1 VIKLYYF
8 RKPLLFNKKNI
19 HMKKIIIITAI
30 VFISIN
36 LNAQWFIAGSVGL
49 NVYENK
55 ETLFWDEG
63 VLEKA
68 TTTYSSIGFSVSP
81 KVGYYFNEKL
91 AAGLCLYVGAG
102 FNNTTV
108 NHSNIH
114 TYNTKRQAIHWSVCP
129 YVRYSVFSYKKF
141 SIILEG
147 RTGVGGS
154 HSFYKPD
161 GEKTGW
167 REGKNYSNTLAVGVL
182 NVTPILGFKLTD
194 RIQVEAGL
202 HFLNLGYN
210 IDMIKEEYIDACC
223 GNPNRKNTT
232 KHDINIGFNS
242 SSILV
247 ASRLQFGII
256 YKF

>member
-1 VIKLYYF
+1 
-8 RKPLLFNKKNI
+8 
-19 HMKKIIIITAI
+19 MKKILLFFAITAI
-30 VFISIN
+30 VAN
-36 LNAQWFIAGSVGL
+36 TNAQWFLAGSIGL
-49 NVYENK
+49 NISDQIVITKNN
-55 ETLFWDEG
+55 
-63 VLEKA
+63 EKQ
-68 TTTYSSIGFSVSP
+68 TERRMGELGFSIAP

-91 AAGLCLYVGAG
+91 AIGLCLSAG
-102 FNNTTV
+102 INFTTYSSGQFYYEEPYTINWDFLPFV
-108 NHSNIH
+108 
-114 TYNTKRQAIHWSVCP
+114 RRSVLN
-129 YVRYSVFSYKKF
+129 YKKF

-147 RTGVGGS
+147 KTGVGGS
-154 HSFYKPD
+154 HSFYELD
-161 GEKTGW
+161 EKK
-167 REGKNYSNTLAVGVL
+167 KNYSNTLAVGVL

-210 IDMIKEEYIDACC
+210 IDMTKEEYIDACC